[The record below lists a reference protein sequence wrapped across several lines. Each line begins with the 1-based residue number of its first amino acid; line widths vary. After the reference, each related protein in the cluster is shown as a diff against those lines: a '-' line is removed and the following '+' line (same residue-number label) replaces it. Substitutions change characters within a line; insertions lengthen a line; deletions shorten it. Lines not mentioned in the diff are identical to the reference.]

1 MDGSDMHD
9 TRLRGHRLAAARLAW
24 LAVAALAVGLY
35 LASVPYNVDDQ
46 ALRCAAEP
54 CLDGWLTPE
63 EVAVLPRL
71 GLSFRAYTWYIFLA
85 TNAAVWLAWL
95 ALGLLIF
102 WRRADEPIG
111 LFTSLVLVVHMSM
124 IGTSD
129 RLAARH
135 PLLWLAFGVV
145 VAVGGSGFATLPY
158 LFPDGRFVPRRT
170 RWPALAFLLW
180 EGPRLLAS
188 LAPSGPPFEVLVYF
202 ALGVAALIYRYA
214 RVATPAQRQQVKWV
228 AAALPLWPLSYL
240 GVRGV
245 LLPALFP
252 AATQP
257 GLGRVVY
264 NMVTIPLFWSLP
276 FMLVPAAF
284 AVAILRHRLYDI
296 DVVIRRTLIYGA
308 LTAALAAV
316 YFGGIVILQRAVGW
330 LTGQQESPV
339 AIVASTLAIAALFQP
354 LRRRIQAFID
364 RRFYR
369 RKYDAAKTLQA
380 FSARCRDEV
389 DLNRLTDE
397 LLPHSHRTG
406 KRGSRQGFLTRQ
418 LYWKHRSTFSN
429 G

>member
-9 TRLRGHRLAAARLAW
+9 TRLRGRRLAAARLAW

-35 LASVPYNVDDQ
+35 LSSVPYNVDDQ

-54 CLDGWLTPE
+54 CLDGRLTPE

-145 VAVGGSGFATLPY
+145 VAVGGTGFATLPY
-158 LFPDGRFVPRRT
+158 LFPDGRFVPRWT

-369 RKYDAAKTLQA
+369 RKYDAAKTLAA
-380 FSARCRDEV
+380 FAATLRDET
-389 DLNRLTDE
+389 DLERIRAD
-397 LLPHSHRTG
+397 LLAVVQETMQPAHVSLWLRPPEGRTG
-406 KRGSRQGFLTRQ
+406 EAKRT
-418 LYWKHRSTFSN
+418 T
-429 G
+429 